1 MALFWGVILDLVSRQ
16 QIYPQIKYRV
26 QSKRKF
32 GAFKKENQ
40 NHIIY
45 PENLHRLFGSG
56 IQSIGRGR
64 MSRLGSLTARESREL
79 ERDRRDKKAPP
90 PQTQFWPEFL
100 FQIEQVS
107 PGIAKQFEFLSR
119 GKAHFWEGDIS
130 SKLRD

>member
-79 ERDRRDKKAPP
+79 ERDRRDKKPP
-90 PQTQFWPEFL
+90 PPPNAVL
-100 FQIEQVS
+100 
-107 PGIAKQFEFLSR
+107 A
-119 GKAHFWEGDIS
+119 
-130 SKLRD
+130 